1 MLVTFHSK
9 ASGDIVMFGDI
20 AKQMLKMMGQ
30 CENIP
35 GVIEAEQVSD
45 ALAHLRQYIDR
56 VHQLEQAAQEC
67 EEAASGTLPGDD
79 ELDEKNAEPVISM
92 ATRALPLVKMLEAA
106 KKEQCFVMWE

>member
-9 ASGDIVMFGDI
+9 ASGDIVMFGDV

-35 GVIEAEQVSD
+35 GVIEAEQVPD

-56 VHQLEQAAQEC
+56 VHQLERAAQEG
-67 EEAASGTLPGDD
+67 EEAVAATGPGGD
-79 ELDEKNAEPVISM
+79 ELDEQDAEPVISM
-92 ATRALPLVKMLEAA
+92 ATRALPLVEMLEAA
-106 KKEQCFVMWE
+106 QKEQCFVMWE